1 MGGSRI
7 FFSYI
12 RFPTGLMRDP
22 LLFCLSVAFSLDR
35 QWAVVWK
42 CVWVGTSMLCVCVCV
57 GRVVTGMVLAVWAP
71 LDCNASL
78 S

>member
-1 MGGSRI
+1 MGSGVEMCL
-7 FFSYI
+7 
-12 RFPTGLMRDP
+12 GRD
-22 LLFCLSVAFSLDR
+22 
-35 QWAVVWK
+35 QYVV
-42 CVWVGTSMLCVCVCV
+42 CVCVCV